1 MTDGRSL
8 SDFKIENVI
17 VICGSIGGV
26 HDTVIID
33 DIIKLTLLVIVLR
46 WAYSLV
52 KISVFVQI
60 ENIMF
65 STFLFHNYFFYLFFE
80 NMMKKKFMPLCLR
93 IVLHCYPFYQMSL
106 RRSNVYLMIAAAV
119 KPNLLE
125 QFNS

>member
-1 MTDGRSL
+1 
-8 SDFKIENVI
+8 
-17 VICGSIGGV
+17 
-26 HDTVIID
+26 
-33 DIIKLTLLVIVLR
+33 
-46 WAYSLV
+46 
-52 KISVFVQI
+52 
-60 ENIMF
+60 MF

-125 QFNS
+125 QFNSKRFFFLNIKLFY